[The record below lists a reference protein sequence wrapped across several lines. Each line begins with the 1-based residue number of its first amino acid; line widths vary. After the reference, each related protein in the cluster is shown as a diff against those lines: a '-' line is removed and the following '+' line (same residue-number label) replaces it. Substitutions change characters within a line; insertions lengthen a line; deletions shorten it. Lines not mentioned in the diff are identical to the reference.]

1 MLASPIQCH
10 LSRYPS
16 LALGTGLICASSA
29 SIVAELALI
38 VLPLMHGLGSPFA
51 EAPSP
56 LAALLFAQVDLI
68 TPSLALAL
76 ALALFGAVAPAD
88 ALVQVS
94 ALHGTT
100 GL

>member
-1 MLASPIQCH
+1 
-10 LSRYPS
+10 
-16 LALGTGLICASSA
+16 
-29 SIVAELALI
+29 VAELALI

-56 LAALLFAQVDLI
+56 LAALLFAQFDLI
-68 TPSLALAL
+68 TPSL